1 MKQKMIKI
9 GFSYF
14 SFNDYLLDHQLAL
27 WFSAIQKWNASH
39 VIFTGNFDIAI
50 TEKGL
55 LKIGFI
61 KTYDYNM
68 AGDHFNILTYG
79 NLKIWHRKDNY
90 CCLFMQHTFKGLNEL
105 KKYLRTTHLQ
115 FNL

>member
-1 MKQKMIKI
+1 MNWIKNLFRQKE
-9 GFSYF
+9 FYF
-14 SFNDYLLDHQLAL
+14 INGD
-27 WFSAIQKWNASH
+27 
-39 VIFTGNFDIAI
+39 FDIAI
-50 TEKGL
+50 TEKDL

-68 AGDHFNILTYG
+68 AGDNFNILTYG

-105 KKYLRTTHLQ
+105 K
-115 FNL
+115 NI

>member
-50 TEKGL
+50 TEDVFRKAQEFGL
-55 LKIGFI
+55 EPIV
-61 KTYDYNM
+61 
-68 AGDHFNILTYG
+68 HFNTIVP
-79 NLKIWHRKDNY
+79 RRESSMMRR
-90 CCLFMQHTFKGLNEL
+90 LFSIFIRNGE
-105 KKYLRTTHLQ
+105 
-115 FNL
+115 